1 MNTAQAQL
9 FRKVGA
15 ICAMVG
21 GSATLIANLFHP
33 KDLITYDSAT
43 HLKTIAA
50 DQSWTVDHFVFLVAG
65 AIILWGLLAISEVLA
80 QIPGG
85 FLVTL
90 ATYSAMIGTGLL
102 AIFFAVD
109 GYGMKAASELWLSA
123 PPSDAAAALYAAL
136 LMSKLGIAS
145 GSIYFF
151 WYLGLMPLLY
161 GMAMIQSA
169 VFPRWISI
177 VAMLGGVLG
186 VLAGAGFYLF
196 GYGIVSLF
204 GFIGSQ
210 VIISLWILGA
220 GIVLY
225 RHTVART

>member
-1 MNTAQAQL
+1 MDAAQARV
-9 FRKVGA
+9 FHKGGA

-21 GSATLIANLFHP
+21 ASATLIANLFHP
-33 KDLITYDSAT
+33 KDLVTYDSTT
-43 HLKTIAA
+43 HLETIAA

-65 AIILWGLLAISEVLA
+65 AILLWGLLAISDVLT
-80 QIPGG
+80 QMPGG

-90 ATYSAMIGTGLL
+90 AGNSALIGTGLL
-102 AIFFAVD
+102 AVFFAMD

-123 PPSDAAAALYAAL
+123 APSEAAAALYAAL
-136 LMSKLGIAS
+136 LMGKLGIAS

-161 GMAMIQSA
+161 GMAMIQSS

-177 VAMLGGVLG
+177 VAILGGVLG
-186 VLAGAGFYLF
+186 VSAGSGFYLF

-210 VIISLWILGA
+210 LMISLWVLGA

-225 RHTVART
+225 RHTVA

>member
-1 MNTAQAQL
+1 MNTAQAQV

-15 ICAMVG
+15 MCAMVG
-21 GSATLIANLFHP
+21 GSATLLANLFHP
-33 KDLITYDSAT
+33 KDLIPYDSAA
-43 HLKTIAA
+43 HLETIAA
-50 DQSWTVDHFVFLVAG
+50 AHSWTADHFVFLVAG
-65 AIILWGLLAISEVLA
+65 AIILWGLLAISDVLA
-80 QIPGG
+80 QMPGG

-102 AIFFAVD
+102 AVFFAVD

-123 PPSDAAAALYAAL
+123 PPSEAPAALYAAL

-161 GMAMIQSA
+161 GAAMIQSG

-177 VAMLGGVLG
+177 VAILGGVLG

-196 GYGIVSLF
+196 GYGIASLF
-204 GFIGSQ
+204 CFIGAQ
-210 VIISLWILGA
+210 LMISLWIIAA

-225 RHTVART
+225 RRTMTLT

>member
-1 MNTAQAQL
+1 MNAAQAQV
-9 FRKVGA
+9 FRKAGA

-33 KDLITYDSAT
+33 KDLITYDSAA
-43 HLKTIAA
+43 HLETIAA
-50 DQSWTVDHFVFLVAG
+50 DRSWTVDHFVFLVAG
-65 AIILWGLLAISEVLA
+65 ALTLWALLAISDVLA
-80 QIPGG
+80 EIAGG

-90 ATYSAMIGTGLL
+90 ATYSALIGTGLL
-102 AIFFAVD
+102 AVFFAVD

-123 PPSDAAAALYAAL
+123 PPSEAAAALYAAL

-145 GSIYFF
+145 GSLYFF

-161 GMAMIQSA
+161 GAAMNQSGA
-169 VFPRWISI
+169 FPRWISI
-177 VAMLGGVLG
+177 VAILGGVLG

-204 GFIGSQ
+204 GFIGAQ
-210 VIISLWILGA
+210 LMISLWILGA
-220 GIVLY
+220 GVVLY
-225 RHTVART
+225 RRMVT

>member
-1 MNTAQAQL
+1 MNTAQAQV

-33 KDLITYDSAT
+33 KDLITYDSAA
-43 HLKTIAA
+43 HLETIAA
-50 DQSWTVDHFVFLVAG
+50 DQSWTADHFVFLVAG
-65 AIILWGLLAISEVLA
+65 AIILLGLLAISDVLA
-80 QIPGG
+80 QMPGG

-102 AIFFAVD
+102 AVFFAVD

-123 PPSDAAAALYAAL
+123 PPGEAAAALYAAL

-161 GMAMIQSA
+161 GAAMIQSG

-177 VAMLGGVLG
+177 VAILGGVLG

-210 VIISLWILGA
+210 VIISLWILAA

-225 RHTVART
+225 RRTVALT

>member
-1 MNTAQAQL
+1 MNAAQTQV
-9 FRKVGA
+9 FRKAGA

-21 GSATLIANLFHP
+21 SSATLIANLFHP
-33 KDLITYDSAT
+33 KDLITYDSAA
-43 HLKTIAA
+43 HLETIAA
-50 DQSWTVDHFVFLVAG
+50 DHSWTVDHFVFLVAG
-65 AIILWGLLAISEVLA
+65 ALILWGLLAISDALGEM
-80 QIPGG
+80 PRG
-85 FLVTL
+85 FLINLT
-90 ATYSAMIGTGLL
+90 TYSAIIGTGLP

-123 PPSDAAAALYAAL
+123 PPSEATAALYAAL

-161 GMAMIQSA
+161 GTVMIQSG

-177 VAMLGGVLG
+177 VAILGGVLG
-186 VLAGAGFYLF
+186 VLAGAGFYLS

-204 GFIGSQ
+204 GFIGGQ
-210 VIISLWILGA
+210 LMISLWTLGS

-225 RHTVART
+225 RRTVTLT

>member
-1 MNTAQAQL
+1 MNTAQAQV

-15 ICAMVG
+15 ICAMLG

-33 KDLITYDSAT
+33 KDLITYDSAA

-65 AIILWGLLAISEVLA
+65 ALILWGLLAISDVLA
-80 QIPGG
+80 QLPGG

-90 ATYSAMIGTGLL
+90 ATYSALIGTGL
-102 AIFFAVD
+102 FAVD

-123 PPSDAAAALYAAL
+123 PPDEAAAALYAAL

-161 GMAMIQSA
+161 GAAMIQSG

-177 VAMLGGVLG
+177 VAILGGVLG

-225 RHTVART
+225 RRTVALT

>member
-1 MNTAQAQL
+1 MNAAQAQV

-15 ICAMVG
+15 ICAMLG
-21 GSATLIANLFHP
+21 SSATLIANLFHP

-43 HLKTIAA
+43 HLETIAA
-50 DQSWTVDHFVFLVAG
+50 NHSWTVDHFVFVVAG
-65 AIILWGLLAISEVLA
+65 AIVLWGLLAISDVLA
-80 QIPGG
+80 QMSGG

-90 ATYSAMIGTGLL
+90 ATYSALIGTGLL
-102 AIFFAVD
+102 AVFFAVD

-123 PPSDAAAALYAAL
+123 PPSEAAAALYVAL

-161 GMAMIQSA
+161 GAATIQSG

-177 VAMLGGVLG
+177 VAILGGVLG
-186 VLAGAGFYLF
+186 VLAGAGFFIF

-210 VIISLWILGA
+210 LFISLWILGA
-220 GIVLY
+220 GIALY
-225 RHTVART
+225 RRTVA